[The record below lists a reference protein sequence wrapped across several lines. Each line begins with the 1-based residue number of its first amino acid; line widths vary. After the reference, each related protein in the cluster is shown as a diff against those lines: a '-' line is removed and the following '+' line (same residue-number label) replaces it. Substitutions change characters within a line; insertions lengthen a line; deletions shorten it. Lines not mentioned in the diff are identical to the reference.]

1 MLKFFY
7 NLRKNK
13 KGFTLIELIV
23 VIAILAILA
32 LLAIPRLSGFSESA
46 KQAADK
52 EAAAVVANAAAMYH
66 ATNPT
71 DDEITTQDLTD
82 ANLIEDSDLVTQSQ
96 AFEDDIDDDAISL
109 VDDVVSVTLTVT
121 EGHGVDEDYVIS
133 K

>member
-1 MLKFFY
+1 MLQFFY
-7 NLRKNK
+7 KMRNNK

-52 EAAAVVANAAAMYH
+52 EAAAVVANAAAMFY
-66 ATNPT
+66 ATTGDTSIELNELT
-71 DDEITTQDLTD
+71 GAGLLIAGDQAVKSDEYSTGIAFPILV
-82 ANLIEDSDLVTQSQ
+82 AN
-96 AFEDDIDDDAISL
+96 
-109 VDDVVSVTLTVT
+109 DVVTVRLDGDT
-121 EGHGVDEDYVIS
+121 ADYIIS